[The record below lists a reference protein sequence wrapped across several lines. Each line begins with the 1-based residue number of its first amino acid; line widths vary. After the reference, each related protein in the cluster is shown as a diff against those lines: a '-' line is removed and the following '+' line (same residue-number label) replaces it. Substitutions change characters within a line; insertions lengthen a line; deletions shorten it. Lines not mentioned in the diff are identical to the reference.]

1 MSTIRHFLSVLIIA
15 AAIPANMIGQH
26 QEVSEK
32 PAAWKGNESEAI
44 DSNSVLYSFKNGKF
58 EGHLRY
64 FFSATDNQGKLSDY
78 YANAAGGGIRYE
90 TAKFHGFQFGVSGF
104 FVFNIGSSDLL
115 LRDSLTNQTNRY
127 EIGLFDIEDPSNK
140 KDIDRLEE
148 FYLKYTY
155 KKSFIRFGRQ
165 LINTPFINLQDGRM
179 RPTGVEGIWLEI
191 NDINKLKIEG
201 GWLYAIS
208 PRSTVKWYTTSESVG
223 LYPSGVTTKGTKSAY
238 AGELDSYG
246 AFTLGIRYEPAK
258 WLSIKAW
265 DLYFENVMNSA
276 LLQVDISKDLNSTTT
291 LIGGLQGIRQDAVF
305 NGGNENDSKSY
316 IDAGAKSMAV
326 GAKIGVKK
334 NNTGLQF
341 NYTHITDDG
350 RYLMP
355 REWGRD
361 PFFTFMPR
369 ERNEGLG
376 DVHAMNATISYNIP
390 QYRIKT
396 SLTGGYY
403 LLPDI
408 KNFALNK
415 YALPSYTQF
424 NADIRYA
431 FNGVLKGLD
440 AQLLVV
446 VKMNQGDLHN
456 DLKSEF
462 NKVNMELYNFVLN
475 YHF

>member
-1 MSTIRHFLSVLIIA
+1 MRPIQLILSSIIFA
-15 AAIPANMIGQH
+15 LSLGMNAQH

-32 PAAWKGNESEAI
+32 PAAWKGNESEAL

-64 FFSATDNQGKLSDY
+64 FFSATDNNGKLSDY

-104 FVFNIGSSDLL
+104 FVFNVGSSDLL
-115 LRDSLTNQTNRY
+115 QRDSLTNQTNRY
-127 EIGLFDIEDPSNK
+127 EIGLFDMEDPTNK

-148 FYLKYTY
+148 FYLKYSY
-155 KKSFIRFGRQ
+155 KKSFLRFGRQ
-165 LINTPFINLQDGRM
+165 LVNTPFINLQDGRM
-179 RPTGVEGIWLEI
+179 RPTGVEGFWLEI

-201 GWLYAIS
+201 GWLYAMS

-223 LYPSGVTTKGTKSAY
+223 LYPSGVNTNGTKSGY
-238 AGELDSYG
+238 AGEIDSYG
-246 AFTLGIRYEPAK
+246 AFTLGIRYEPTK

-276 LLQVDISKDLNSTTT
+276 LIQIDLNKEISQTTN
-291 LIGGLQGIRQDAVF
+291 LIGGLQFIRQDAIYS
-305 NGGNENDSKSY
+305 GGNESPSKAY
-316 IDAGAKSMAV
+316 INAGSTSMV
-326 GAKIGVKK
+326 YGARIGIKKK
-334 NNTGLQF
+334 NAGVQF

-376 DVHAMNATISYNIP
+376 NVHAMNTSITYDLP
-390 QYRIKT
+390 KQRIKT

-403 LLPDI
+403 ILPDI
-408 KNFALNK
+408 KNYVLNK

-424 NADIRYA
+424 NADIRYS
-431 FNGVLKGLD
+431 FNGILKGLD

-446 VKMNQGDLHN
+446 VKMNQGDLHS
-456 DLKSEF
+456 DLKSEI